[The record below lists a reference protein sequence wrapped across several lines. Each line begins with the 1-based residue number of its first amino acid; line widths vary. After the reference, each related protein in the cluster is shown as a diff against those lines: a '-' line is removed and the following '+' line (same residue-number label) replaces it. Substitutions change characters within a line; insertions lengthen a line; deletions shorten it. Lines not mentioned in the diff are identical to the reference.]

1 VLLRL
6 LYLPAAVGL
15 CVHRCQAMTLVSV
28 FEKQS
33 LCSKTISLKVQGCFF
48 ALVFVDAGLIRM
60 LVEALY

>member
-1 VLLRL
+1 
-6 LYLPAAVGL
+6 
-15 CVHRCQAMTLVSV
+15 MTLVSV